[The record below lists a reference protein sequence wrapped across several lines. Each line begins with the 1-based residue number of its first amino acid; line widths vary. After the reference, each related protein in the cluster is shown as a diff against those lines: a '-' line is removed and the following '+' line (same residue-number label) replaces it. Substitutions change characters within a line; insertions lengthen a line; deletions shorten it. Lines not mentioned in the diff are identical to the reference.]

1 MKTKI
6 CLEIMRMRQA
16 YGERRVRL
24 RDSLRRLASSPLRR
38 ERGRKIKNTSLN
50 LLRRRMIGAFQEEEK
65 EDLNRLGGVSGNRGD
80 LVEALWCLEE
90 ATTYI
95 NIMIKYPFMMGTPR
109 YRMWSVAL
117 DNFLAEMR
125 SMVDYRNPPGQ
136 HPGVVEDT
144 LISKLKAMRIH
155 EESAAQKE
163 VRYKLED
170 AMDWIFEPGSPD
182 MSPIKRRPK
191 GM

>member
-1 MKTKI
+1 
-6 CLEIMRMRQA
+6 
-16 YGERRVRL
+16 
-24 RDSLRRLASSPLRR
+24 
-38 ERGRKIKNTSLN
+38 
-50 LLRRRMIGAFQEEEK
+50 
-65 EDLNRLGGVSGNRGD
+65 
-80 LVEALWCLEE
+80 
-90 ATTYI
+90 
-95 NIMIKYPFMMGTPR
+95 
-109 YRMWSVAL
+109 MWSVAL